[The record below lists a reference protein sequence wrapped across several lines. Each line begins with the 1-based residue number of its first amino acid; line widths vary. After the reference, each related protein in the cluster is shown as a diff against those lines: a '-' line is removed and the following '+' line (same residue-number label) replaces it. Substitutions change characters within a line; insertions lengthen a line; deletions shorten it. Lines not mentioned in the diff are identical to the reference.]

1 MQNSCQIKMAVLGA
15 GAWGTAL
22 AISFARSGHD
32 VTLWTRDSAHASL
45 MLSERKNTRYLAEAN
60 FPESLAVTS
69 DIEVAV
75 ASAELVLVVTPI
87 AGLRPTLERIQP
99 VRQSATP
106 VFWACKGFEVSSRL
120 LPHQVVKEVLGDI
133 PCGTISGPSF
143 AREVAL
149 GQPTAVTLACASL
162 PLATEWVQKL
172 NSARLRL
179 YATDDM
185 VGVEVGGAVK
195 NILAIAAGVA
205 DGLSLGHNA
214 RAALIT
220 RGLAELTRL
229 AICLGGRQE
238 TMMGLAGLGDL
249 VLTCTGDLSRNRR
262 VGMSLAEDKPLKAIL
277 ADLGHVAEGVPTALE
292 TEQLAASLG
301 VSMPITNA
309 VCRLLRG
316 DAKTGDV
323 VADLLARVPVV
334 ES

>member
-1 MQNSCQIKMAVLGA
+1 MAVLGA

-22 AISFARSGHD
+22 AISYARAGHQ
-32 VTLWTRDSAHASL
+32 VTLWSRDEAHAEA
-45 MLSERKNTRYLAEAN
+45 MRAEMRNTRYLPEA
-60 FPESLAVTS
+60 PLPVELKMTSTLTDAVS
-69 DIEVAV
+69 G
-75 ASAELVLVVTPI
+75 AELILIVTPI
-87 AGLRPTLERIQP
+87 SGLRSTLQAIAPMR
-99 VRQSATP
+99 SADTA
-106 VFWACKGFEVSSRL
+106 VFWACKGFEAHTRL

-162 PLATEWVQKL
+162 ALATEWVQKL
-172 NSARLRL
+172 NTPRLRL

-205 DGLSLGHNA
+205 DGLALGYNA

-220 RGLAELTRL
+220 RGLVELTRL
-229 AICLGGRQE
+229 AIRLGARQE

-262 VGMSLAEDKPLKAIL
+262 VGMLLAEDKPLDEIL
-277 ADLGHVAEGVPTALE
+277 AHLGHVAEGVPTALE
-292 TEQLAASLG
+292 TDRLAQSLG
-301 VSMPITNA
+301 VSMPITAA

-316 DAKTGDV
+316 EAKTQDV
-323 VADLLARVPVV
+323 IADLLARAPAV
-334 ES
+334 E